1 MSGRDDPIDGLTSA
15 AMVEYRIPIAD
26 VLSLVVLL
34 LCYVIAFLLINVRAE
49 RRARVLG
56 IAGVLVL
63 FLGTVLDELNSN
75 LGPWL
80 AATYPGV
87 SVYNAGT
94 VVVAVVSMIGMLL
107 LVLAVVAA
115 RKAARKIRS

>member
-1 MSGRDDPIDGLTSA
+1 
-15 AMVEYRIPIAD
+15 MVEYRIPIAN
-26 VLSLVVLL
+26 VLSAVVLL
-34 LCYVIAFLLINVRAE
+34 LCYVIALILINVRAE
-49 RRARVLG
+49 RRARALG
-56 IAGVLVL
+56 VAGVLVL
-63 FLGTVLDELNSN
+63 FFGTILGELNAN

-80 AATYPGV
+80 AAVYPGV

-94 VVVAVVSMIGMLL
+94 IVVTGVSTIGMLL

>member
-1 MSGRDDPIDGLTSA
+1 
-15 AMVEYRIPIAD
+15 MVQYRIPIAN
-26 VLSLVVLL
+26 VLSAVVLL
-34 LCYVIAFLLINVRAE
+34 LCYVITLIVILARAE

-56 IAGVLVL
+56 VAGVLVL
-63 FLGTVLDELNSN
+63 FFGTVLGELNSN

-80 AATYPGV
+80 AAAYPGV

-94 VVVAVVSMIGMLL
+94 VVVAGVSAIGMLL
-107 LVLAVVAA
+107 LVLSVVAA